1 MSEQTQNQNQTP
13 KKTETKKE
21 FTTGDN
27 GTIVSTETT
36 TYNLDS
42 ANPNISLELSFEIK
56 EESST

>member
-1 MSEQTQNQNQTP
+1 MSEQNQNQNQTP

-21 FTTGDN
+21 FKTGYN

-42 ANPNISLELSFEIK
+42 ANPNISYEKSFELK
-56 EESST
+56 GESST